1 MGGIGYKVGQDI
13 EKKNWP
19 GDKNSECWDISARG
33 VPPGFDRILAT
44 RFGAKAV
51 DLIAE
56 GKYGYFPALQ
66 GEEIVPLPMEVAIS
80 SLKVVPLDSPL
91 LDIARSLG
99 TCMGD

>member
-1 MGGIGYKVGQDI
+1 MYEKLRIKVD
-13 EKKNWP
+13 ELFENAPNTK
-19 GDKNSECWDISARG
+19 SAYEIKEE
-33 VPPGFDRILAT
+33 FMANLTDRYD
-44 RFGAKAV
+44 